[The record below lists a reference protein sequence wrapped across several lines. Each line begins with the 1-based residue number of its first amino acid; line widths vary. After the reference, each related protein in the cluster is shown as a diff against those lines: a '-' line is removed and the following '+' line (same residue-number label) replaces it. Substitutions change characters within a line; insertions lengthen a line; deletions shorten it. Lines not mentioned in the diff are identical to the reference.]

1 MSHVRTR
8 SRLPILGTVTA
19 VGVAMGVSA
28 LLVVGLDGGDSQA
41 AHDPH
46 SARTNPDIAAARLE
60 AVQPAPVGR
69 METARFEQRIPPEL
83 MIAPHSVAPPMTAPK
98 AAIPAPPAPQVTAS
112 VPRIVGPVPLPPR
125 RHASAPKADPNRKE
139 TASAEIARIKASLK
153 LTPAQEQYWP
163 PVEAALRDIL
173 TQIGYEHDHARGAP
187 KTAQAKRPATPT
199 QIDPDRVQRLTS
211 AALPLL
217 MTFDEAQKSEV
228 RRLAR
233 IMGLENVASA
243 I

>member
-1 MSHVRTR
+1 
-8 SRLPILGTVTA
+8 VTA
-19 VGVAMGVSA
+19 VGVALGVSA

-41 AHDPH
+41 ARDPQA
-46 SARTNPDIAAARLE
+46 ARTNPDIATARFEPVQAA
-60 AVQPAPVGR
+60 PAER
-69 METARFEQRIPPEL
+69 METARVDQRIPPEL
-83 MIAPHSVAPPMTAPK
+83 LIPPQSVAPPMTAQR
-98 AAIPAPPAPQVTAS
+98 AAIPAPPPPEVTSS

-125 RHASAPKADPNRKE
+125 RHASAPKPDPNRKE
-139 TASAEIARIKASLK
+139 TASAEIARIKATLK

-173 TQIGYEHDHARGAP
+173 TQIGYEHDHPHGA
-187 KTAQAKRPATPT
+187 KAAQAKRPAAPA

-217 MTFDEAQKSEV
+217 MTFDEKQKSEV

>member
-1 MSHVRTR
+1 M
-8 SRLPILGTVTA
+8 TA
-19 VGVAMGVSA
+19 VGAAIGISA

-41 AHDPH
+41 ARDPQ
-46 SARTNPDIAAARLE
+46 SARTNPDLAAARFE
-60 AVQPAPVGR
+60 PVQPAPAERV
-69 METARFEQRIPPEL
+69 ETARFDQRIPPEL
-83 MIAPHSVAPPMTAPK
+83 FIAPQSVAPPITAAKP
-98 AAIPAPPAPQVTAS
+98 AIPSPRAPEVTAS
-112 VPRIVGPVPLPPR
+112 VPRITGPVPLPPR
-125 RHASAPKADPNRKE
+125 RHVSAPKADPNRKE
-139 TASAEIARIKASLK
+139 TASAEIARIKATLK
-153 LTPAQEQYWP
+153 LTPSQEQYWP

-173 TQIGYEHDHARGAP
+173 TQIGYEHDHQRGGP
-187 KTAQAKRPATPT
+187 KTAQAKHPAAPT

-217 MTFDEAQKSEV
+217 MTFDETQKSEV

>member
-8 SRLPILGTVTA
+8 SRLPVLGTVTA
-19 VGVAMGVSA
+19 VGVAIGISA

-41 AHDPH
+41 ARDPKT
-46 SARTNPDIAAARLE
+46 ARTNTDIAAARFE
-60 AVQPAPVGR
+60 AVQPAPRTEV
-69 METARFEQRIPPEL
+69 AKFEQRIPSEL
-83 MIAPHSVAPPMTAPK
+83 FAAPQSVAPPMSAQK
-98 AAIPAPPAPQVTAS
+98 AAIPAPPAPEVTAS

-125 RHASAPKADPNRKE
+125 RHASAPKPDPNRKE
-139 TASAEIARIKASLK
+139 TASAEIARIKATLK

-173 TQIGYEHDHARGAP
+173 TQIGYEHDHPHGAP
-187 KTAQAKRPATPT
+187 KTAQAKRPAAPA

-217 MTFDEAQKSEV
+217 MTFDEKQKSEV